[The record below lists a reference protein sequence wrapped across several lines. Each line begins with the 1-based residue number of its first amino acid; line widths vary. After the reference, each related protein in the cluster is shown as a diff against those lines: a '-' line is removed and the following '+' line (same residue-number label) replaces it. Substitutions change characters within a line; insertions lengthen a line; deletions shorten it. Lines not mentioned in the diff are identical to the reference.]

1 MAGLPFENFP
11 ARPKL
16 VFMGTPE
23 FAVSTLRALLDHG
36 YAVMAVVSQPDKPQG
51 RGKRVAASPVKR
63 LALERQVPVLQPE
76 KASAPEFCDQI
87 QAMSPD
93 LIIVVAFGQIL
104 RKKLLDI
111 PRWGVVNIHASLLP
125 KLRGAAPIQ
134 WAVMNNERL
143 TGLTVMRMDEG
154 MDTGPILLQE
164 EVPMIDDETAGHLHD
179 RLSILAGD
187 LMVRA
192 LRAMAEGKVKEKP
205 QNSAEATYA
214 PKIDKNMGLVDWSRP
229 GDEVSAFIRALDPKP
244 GAYTL
249 LKTQE
254 LKLFSSTVV
263 DGNQA
268 GTIPGRVR
276 GQKDACLVVDSGR
289 GTVGIR
295 ELQLPGKKKLQAR
308 DFLRGVSIP
317 EGSILG
323 IEHKC

>member
-11 ARPKL
+11 ACPRL

-23 FAVSTLRALLDHG
+23 FAVPTLRALLDHG
-36 YAVMAVVSQPDKPQG
+36 YPVMAVVSQPDKPQG
-51 RGKRVAASPVKR
+51 RGKRVVASPVKR

-87 QAMSPD
+87 RGMSPD

-134 WAVMNNERL
+134 RAVMNNESV

-164 EVPMIDDETAGHLHD
+164 EVRMIDDETTGHLHD
-179 RLSILAGD
+179 RLSILAGA

-192 LRAMAEGKVKEKP
+192 LRAIAEAKVEEKP

-214 PKIDKNMGLVDWSRP
+214 PKIDKDVGLVDWSRP
-229 GDEVSAFIRALDPKP
+229 GEKVSAFIRALDPKP

-249 LKTQE
+249 WKGRE

-263 DGNQA
+263 ERKQA

-276 GQKDACLVVDSGR
+276 GQKDGCLVVETGQ

-295 ELQLPGKKKLQAR
+295 ELQLSGKKKLQAP

-323 IEHKC
+323 NGDR

>member
-1 MAGLPFENFP
+1 MAGFPFENFP

-16 VFMGTPE
+16 VFMGTPD
-23 FAVSTLRALLDHG
+23 FAVPTLRALLDNG
-36 YAVMAVVSQPDKPQG
+36 YSVMAVVSQPDKPQG
-51 RGKRVAASPVKR
+51 RGKRVVASPVKR
-63 LALERQVPVLQPE
+63 LALERRIPILQPE
-76 KASAPEFCDQI
+76 KASAPEFCSHL

-104 RKKLLDI
+104 RKRLLDI
-111 PRWGVVNIHASLLP
+111 PRCGVVNIHASLLP

-134 WAVMNNERL
+134 RAVMNNETV

-154 MDTGPILLQE
+154 MDTGPILFQE
-164 EVPMIDDETAGHLHD
+164 EVPVMGDETAGHLHD

-192 LRAMAEGKVKEKP
+192 LRAMVEGKVQEKP
-205 QNSAEATYA
+205 QRNAEATYA
-214 PKIDKNMGLVDWSRP
+214 RKIEKDMGPVDWSRP
-229 GDEVSAFIRALDPKP
+229 GDKVSAFIRALDPKP

-249 LKTQE
+249 WKGQE

-263 DGNQA
+263 DGYRS
-268 GTIPGRVR
+268 GTVPGRVS
-276 GQKDACLVVDSGR
+276 GQKDGCLVVETGR

-295 ELQLPGKKKLQAR
+295 ELQLPGKKRIAAR

-323 IEHKC
+323 GEH

>member
-11 ARPKL
+11 ARPRL

-23 FAVSTLRALLDHG
+23 FAVPTLRALLDDGHS
-36 YAVMAVVSQPDKPQG
+36 VMAVVSQPDRPQG
-51 RGKRVAASPVKR
+51 RGKRVAPSPVKR

-76 KASAPEFCDQI
+76 KASAPEFCDRI
-87 QAMSPD
+87 RVLSPD
-93 LIIVVAFGQIL
+93 LMIVVAFGQIL
-104 RKKLLDI
+104 KKGLLDI

-134 WAVMNNERL
+134 RAVMNNETL
-143 TGLTVMRMDEG
+143 TGLTVMRMGEG
-154 MDTGPILLQE
+154 MDTGPILIQE
-164 EVPMIDDETAGHLHD
+164 EVPMIGDETAGHLHD
-179 RLSILAGD
+179 RLSIQAGD

-192 LRAMAEGKVKEKP
+192 LRAMAEGKVQEMP
-205 QNSAEATYA
+205 QNNAEATYA
-214 PKIDKNMGLVDWSRP
+214 PKIEKDMGLVDWSRP
-229 GDEVSAFIRALDPKP
+229 GYKVSALIRALDPKP

-249 LKTQE
+249 WKGRE

-263 DGNQA
+263 ERKQA

-276 GQKDACLVVDSGR
+276 GQKDGCLVVETGQ

-295 ELQLPGKKKLQAR
+295 ELQLSGKKKLQAP

-323 IEHKC
+323 NGDR